1 MSSEVSEIPDS
12 EQDSH
17 NGVSRHLHVEKFKN
31 DHPDYPRRADDM
43 TKEEYLE
50 SVKEYF
56 KTKGKFH
63 NMRETHAIRN
73 SSSFSAAALA
83 ACSSRQYHLL
93 LLLLVVELLSEF
105 ELFWFS

>member
-31 DHPDYPRRADDM
+31 DHPDYPRRTDDM

-63 NMRETHAIRN
+63 NVWEKHAIRN
-73 SSSFSAAALA
+73 SSSFVSILKGKKNTSQLH
-83 ACSSRQYHLL
+83 CLEKNRHVGSLC
-93 LLLLVVELLSEF
+93 F
-105 ELFWFS
+105 IN